1 MHVDLVCT
9 LFFFLFLFLF
19 YWHVCLKLRFRVTAD
34 GEEDVYTQPVW
45 HAEWTRQVFMQP
57 GTVLFNK
64 HSVKNVINVKR
75 VIFFVYTFFFFI
87 FYSFFYFIIFLFI
100 QNSQRIPTSITVH
113 RCQSHIVLFIK
124 RKKTTVLPSTRPG
137 KYYLCMIHTYSM
149 PYLLSHYLLFR
160 YLNYVDNCYIIDVQY
175 HAD

>member
-9 LFFFLFLFLF
+9 LFFFCFCFFF

-64 HSVKNVINVKR
+64 HSVENVINVKR
-75 VIFFVYTFFFFI
+75 VFFWFTRYFFHFFI
-87 FYSFFYFIIFLFI
+87 RFFYFIIFFYLYRIVKGFPPVSPYI
-100 QNSQRIPTSITVH
+100 GVSPTLCYLLKEKKPLCCLQLAQVNIIFVRSIPTV
-113 RCQSHIVLFIK
+113 
-124 RKKTTVLPSTRPG
+124 
-137 KYYLCMIHTYSM
+137 
-149 PYLLSHYLLFR
+149 
-160 YLNYVDNCYIIDVQY
+160 
-175 HAD
+175 